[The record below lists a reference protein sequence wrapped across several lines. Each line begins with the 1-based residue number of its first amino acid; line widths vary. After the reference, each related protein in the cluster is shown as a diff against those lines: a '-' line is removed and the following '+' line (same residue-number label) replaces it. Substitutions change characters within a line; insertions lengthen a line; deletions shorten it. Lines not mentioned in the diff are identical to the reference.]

1 MPTVVLVGDGG
12 GLAAKL
18 GELGI
23 DIATSVETA
32 TPPVFVVG
40 LGADGPAALLHGS
53 RDDVAGV
60 VGIDCEPPVEAARAG
75 TLRAPVLA
83 LFAEAD
89 EGAAY
94 SFAKA
99 LGAHGVLNET
109 VVYDEVGRGFFGR
122 HEQATAD
129 AWRLLRRFMGVPA
142 PE

>member
-1 MPTVVLVGDGG
+1 MPSVVLVGDGG
-12 GLAAKL
+12 AFAAQL

-23 DIATSVETA
+23 DVAHSVETA
-32 TPPVFVVG
+32 SSPVFVGG
-40 LGADGPAALLHGS
+40 LGSDGPAALLHGA

-75 TLRAPVLA
+75 ELRAPVLA
-83 LFAEAD
+83 VFAEAD

-109 VVYDEVGRGFFGR
+109 VVYDEVERGFFGR

-129 AWRLLRRFMGVPA
+129 VWRLLRRFMGVPA